1 MQPGDIDKLA
11 AAIRAD
17 FPGNVAARPAPWDG
31 APAVKVIDC
40 VLSLGRNYQKVVAP
54 RVDRFAREHPEIASC
69 ADLAAAMRTA
79 TPSVFL
85 EKALDVRD
93 ARRAATLLGVADF
106 ALAVQALFPAET
118 EAERLARWAAWA
130 RPGDAM
136 AVEVRGFG
144 VAGFQYLRMHFG
156 ADTVKPDVHIRRY
169 VEGVLGRPVGDVAMV
184 WLVEQACR
192 KVGASPLA
200 VDARIWQAA
209 TGATNGGG

>member
-1 MQPGDIDKLA
+1 M
-11 AAIRAD
+11 
-17 FPGNVAARPAPWDG
+17 
-31 APAVKVIDC
+31 
-40 VLSLGRNYQKVVAP
+40 
-54 RVDRFAREHPEIASC
+54 
-69 ADLAAAMRTA
+69 
-79 TPSVFL
+79 
-85 EKALDVRD
+85 
-93 ARRAATLLGVADF
+93 
-106 ALAVQALFPAET
+106 
-118 EAERLARWAAWA
+118 
-130 RPGDAM
+130 
-136 AVEVRGFG
+136 RGFG